1 MDRLLSAEFWAA
13 QASLVMTTPHAIIAL
28 VLLAIALVLLATI
41 TIGWKRCGAR
51 IDAAETRLEQALD
64 TYQTIRKDL
73 AHLQSLVG
81 QLNEKIK
88 KMKKEGAAVPECSQ
102 ILDDIA
108 NDSAKAKFSI
118 AGLSQANYELGRLLS
133 A

>member
-1 MDRLLSAEFWAA
+1 MDRFLSAEFWAA
-13 QASLVMTTPHAIIAL
+13 QVSLVMSTPHATIAL
-28 VLLAIALVLLATI
+28 VLLAVALVLLAAI
-41 TIGWKRCGAR
+41 IIGWTRCRAR
-51 IDAAETRLEQALD
+51 RDAAETRLKQALD
-64 TYQTIRKDL
+64 TYQAVRKDL

-88 KMKKEGAAVPECSQ
+88 KIKNEVGAVPERSQ

-118 AGLSQANYELGRLLS
+118 AGLSYAAYELGRILS

>member
-51 IDAAETRLEQALD
+51 RDAAETRLEQALD

-88 KMKKEGAAVPECSQ
+88 K
-102 ILDDIA
+102 
-108 NDSAKAKFSI
+108 
-118 AGLSQANYELGRLLS
+118 
-133 A
+133 